1 MEMQSSSLS
10 MSQPNTIGRVKL
22 QIPARPMDR
31 NISLCIERAIIRKT
45 DRISIQ
51 YIKNHRD
58 EILKWQCEGFHWS
71 KRQGEGQQGN
81 FTEEHAL

>member
-1 MEMQSSSLS
+1 

-31 NISLCIERAIIRKT
+31 NISLCIERAVIRKT

-58 EILKWQCEGFHWS
+58 EILKWQWEGVHWRKMQEKA
-71 KRQGEGQQGN
+71 KRANSQRNRHVRGGDS
-81 FTEEHAL
+81 A